1 MCRYDAW
8 TVSLILISR
17 GNVLVQSVAILT
29 RTFVTLLVYDI
40 SNYIHVNIYITS
52 IAEMGDSF
60 RDAAWDNQ
68 LDTMLDDLQ
77 ASVQAGGSETHG
89 YKNGYHSANGGK
101 IGLSSI
107 ISKI

>member
-1 MCRYDAW
+1 
-8 TVSLILISR
+8 
-17 GNVLVQSVAILT
+17 
-29 RTFVTLLVYDI
+29 
-40 SNYIHVNIYITS
+40 
-52 IAEMGDSF
+52 MGDSF

-101 IGLSSI
+101 IGLFLHYI
-107 ISKI
+107 

>member
-1 MCRYDAW
+1 MDFRVVMAMFFEITLFFDSPCRYIF
-8 TVSLILISR
+8 L
-17 GNVLVQSVAILT
+17 
-29 RTFVTLLVYDI
+29 
-40 SNYIHVNIYITS
+40 S

-101 IGLSSI
+101 IGLY
-107 ISKI
+107 

>member
-1 MCRYDAW
+1 MY
-8 TVSLILISR
+8 VIS
-17 GNVLVQSVAILT
+17 I
-29 RTFVTLLVYDI
+29 FY
-40 SNYIHVNIYITS
+40 VNILESYRYIFLS

-101 IGLSSI
+101 IFILLYINI
-107 ISKI
+107 IS